1 MKTNLRFT
9 AALLSAGILFAAL
22 SASATGTQPETGDAQ
37 CSPAGAITSPCNPD
51 EGVAGTCN
59 ISGAPGRV
67 SGSGG
72 ALVPGLA
79 LALGFA
85 FFGRRKRTTTVR

>member
-9 AALLSAGILFAAL
+9 AALLFAGISFAAL
-22 SASATGTQPETGDAQ
+22 SASATGTQPDTGDGQ
-37 CSPAGAITSPCNPD
+37 CVTGPEAITGPCNPD
-51 EGVAGTCN
+51 NGVAGTCSV
-59 ISGAPGRV
+59 SGAPGRS

-72 ALVPGLA
+72 ALVPA

-85 FFGRRKRTTTVR
+85 FLWRLKRKATVR

>member
-9 AALLSAGILFAAL
+9 SALLCAGILSAAL
-22 SASATGTQPETGDAQ
+22 SASATGTQPDTADGQ
-37 CSPAGAITSPCNPD
+37 CSPTEAITGPCNPD
-51 EGVAGTCN
+51 KGIAGTCS
-59 ISGAPGRV
+59 ISGAPGRS

-72 ALVPGLA
+72 ALAPA

-85 FFGRRKRTTTVR
+85 FLWRLKRRATVR